1 MEHAQKN
8 LLDAI
13 VVIPGH
19 VVYRDFA
26 SETVLLNIET
36 GTYHGLNPVAGR
48 MLETLDRVGRVRD
61 AIPMLAAEF
70 EQPIDVIERDLA
82 ALCDGLLQRGLLEVR
97 PAADGLP
104 ARPRAK
110 GASEPRRALEQP
122 GIRRR
127 SHAQLPRPRVP
138 AART

>member
-13 VVIPGH
+13 AVIPGH

-48 MLETLDRVGRVRD
+48 MLETLDRVGRVRE
-61 AIPMLAAEF
+61 AVPLLVTEF
-70 EQPIDVIERDLA
+70 EQPAEVIERDLA
-82 ALCDGLLQRGLLEVR
+82 ALCDGLVRRGLLEIR
-97 PAADGLP
+97 NAADG
-104 ARPRAK
+104 
-110 GASEPRRALEQP
+110 
-122 GIRRR
+122 
-127 SHAQLPRPRVP
+127 
-138 AART
+138 

>member
-1 MEHAQKN
+1 MEHAPQDN
-8 LLDAI
+8 LLDAV

-61 AIPMLAAEF
+61 AVPLLATEF
-70 EQPIDVIERDLA
+70 EQPVAVIERDLA
-82 ALCDGLLQRGLLEVR
+82 ALCDGLVERGLLEVR
-97 PAADGLP
+97 DSANG
-104 ARPRAK
+104 
-110 GASEPRRALEQP
+110 
-122 GIRRR
+122 
-127 SHAQLPRPRVP
+127 
-138 AART
+138 

>member
-1 MEHAQKN
+1 MEHASEKK
-8 LLDAI
+8 LLDAE

-61 AIPMLAAEF
+61 AVPLLTTEF
-70 EQPIDVIERDLA
+70 EQPVEVIERDLA
-82 ALCDGLLQRGLLEVR
+82 ALCEGLVQRGLLEVR
-97 PAADGLP
+97 EAANG
-104 ARPRAK
+104 
-110 GASEPRRALEQP
+110 
-122 GIRRR
+122 
-127 SHAQLPRPRVP
+127 
-138 AART
+138 